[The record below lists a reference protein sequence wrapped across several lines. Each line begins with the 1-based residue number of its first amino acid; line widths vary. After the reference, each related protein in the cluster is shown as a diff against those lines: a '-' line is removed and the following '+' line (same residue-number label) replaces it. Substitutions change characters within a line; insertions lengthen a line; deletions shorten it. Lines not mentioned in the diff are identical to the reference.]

1 MVKDNTIYINGVIG
15 QDYTKVD
22 FLKDL
27 QDALKDNPNSLNLAI
42 DSLGGYCADADVM
55 ISKLQQL
62 SIPIHTYNTGDVC
75 SCASVLFMMGNVRT
89 FDPSKGVFLA
99 HNPYAA
105 AEGDAEEM
113 LKIVRELRSQEKKYE
128 SLYASATG
136 NTIELISELMKEN
149 RPLTVEEISKYNFAT
164 EIVETTEMKA
174 FCPTCAKYKIAALAS
189 HKLEETEQINKENK
203 IKFKS
208 MKTIMAKIIEAIKNL
223 FLVTKDGVELQI
235 DGDELN
241 PGVKIYVEG
250 VPASGSFEL
259 NDGTIITAVDGEVT
273 EVQRVSVEQPEE
285 KKDEKKDE
293 EVVVVEEPIK
303 EEVVEEKKEEIDNT
317 VEELK
322 TKIEELVE
330 EVTMMKAQL
339 KESDD
344 KLKANEAIMS
354 KIINMASSEKVASN
368 EETKEEVKTVRFG
381 FKK

>member
-1 MVKDNTIYINGVIG
+1 MTEDNTIYINGVIG
-15 QDYTKVD
+15 QDYTRVD

-27 QDALKDNPNSLNLAI
+27 QDALKDNPSSLNLAI
-42 DSLGGYCADADVM
+42 NSVGGYCADADAM
-55 ISKLQQL
+55 INKLQQL
-62 SIPIHTYNTGDVC
+62 SIPINTYNTGDVC
-75 SCASVLFMMGNVRT
+75 SCASVLFMMGNTRK
-89 FDPSKGVFLA
+89 FDPSKGTFLA
-99 HNPYAA
+99 HNPYTAV
-105 AEGDAEEM
+105 EGDADEM
-113 LKIVRELRSQEKKYE
+113 LKVVRELRSQERKYE
-128 SLYASATG
+128 SIYASVTG
-136 NTIELISELMKEN
+136 NSAELISELMKEN

-164 EIVETTEMKA
+164 EIVETTETKA
-174 FCPTCAKYKIAALAS
+174 FCPTCVKYKIAALAS

-285 KKDEKKDE
+285 KKDE
-293 EVVVVEEPIK
+293 EVVVVEEPVK

-317 VEELK
+317 VEVLK
-322 TKIEELVE
+322 EQIEQLVE
-330 EVTMMKAQL
+330 EVAQMKAQL

-344 KLKANEAIMS
+344 KLKANEAIMN
-354 KIINMASSEKVASN
+354 KIVNMASKEKVASK
-368 EETKEEVKTVRFG
+368 EETKEDVKEVRFG

>member
-15 QDYTKVD
+15 QDYTRVD

-27 QDALKDNPNSLNLAI
+27 QDALKDNPSSLNLAI
-42 DSLGGYCADADVM
+42 NSVGGYCADADAM
-55 ISKLQQL
+55 INKLQQL
-62 SIPIHTYNTGDVC
+62 SIPINTYNTGDVA
-75 SCASVLFMMGNVRT
+75 SCASVLFMMGTERI
-89 FDPSKGVFLA
+89 FYPSKGVLLI
-99 HNPYAA
+99 HNPYTAV
-105 AEGDAEEM
+105 EGDAEEM
-113 LKIVRELRSQEKKYE
+113 LKVVRELRSQERKYE
-128 SLYASATG
+128 SIYASVTG
-136 NTIELISELMKEN
+136 NSPELISEIMKEN
-149 RPLTVEEISKYNFAT
+149 RPLSIEEIRKYNFAT
-164 EIVETTEMKA
+164 EIVVTGDLKA

-259 NDGTIITAVDGEVT
+259 NDGTIIAAVDGEVT

-285 KKDEKKDE
+285 KKDE
-293 EVVVVEEPIK
+293 EVVVVEEPVK